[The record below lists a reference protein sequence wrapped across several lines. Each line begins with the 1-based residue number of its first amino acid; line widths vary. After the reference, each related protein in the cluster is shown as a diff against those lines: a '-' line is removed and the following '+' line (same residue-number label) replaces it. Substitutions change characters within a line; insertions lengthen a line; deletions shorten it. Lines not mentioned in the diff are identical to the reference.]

1 MKRPKKRARVGGFP
15 PGIRR
20 RRKTT
25 IKPETLKLRPYA
37 RLLTMLG
44 DQLIKNERIALVE
57 LIKNAYDADADR
69 VEVRFEDFK
78 SDLTH
83 DANSRIVVRDDGAGM
98 TPDIVRNEWMN
109 PAAPTKYL
117 AKRAGRRKTPGKG
130 RVVQGEKGI
139 GRFAILKLGKVVTV
153 TTRPRGVDLE
163 SRLTYDFARFD
174 DDFVSEND
182 EQKDI
187 FLDEIGIEFSQAAP
201 TLLPGAQHGTVIE
214 IQNLKGAWNDGIV
227 MDLCRDVSNLTDPVS
242 RLTRKESPDR
252 FEVAVFCNGE
262 RRFVDAEDAE
272 SLKALIDDKAVLK
285 IDGRFHSSEGIFSFD
300 LNDDAGEIAL
310 RDPKIT
316 ALWVWRQRFDRKRRT
331 GTAGQMPILFPS
343 EAHAGEAP
351 SESARFVCGN
361 FTFHFNIFD
370 FSRAIGGRHELNQ
383 KEKDRLKGHR
393 IYLYR
398 DDVRVYPYG
407 DPDDDWLNIDVTR
420 GTGRAGDF
428 FSNDQ
433 IVGWI
438 DITQEGNPKLRD
450 KTNREGLIE
459 TGGASR
465 DLVFL
470 VQLFLSYVKQYPF
483 LRHQQKQRQ
492 RSTARFVRDEVVAQ
506 SLAELKEG
514 LSKHG
519 RKGQAADVARI
530 ETAYQREKAYLS
542 QRAET
547 VEDLA
552 GVGLSVEMAS
562 HDIMLL
568 LDRALQIGGRLAKM
582 AGTAGKEEFRMQADM
597 LVGVLQ
603 QVVDGM
609 RDVQILF
616 KSSRRR
622 RKMQKIEPVLDKIHR
637 IYETLLDQRDIRY
650 QKDTT
655 DGSPL
660 VANTTDGV
668 IMQVLINLFDNAAYW
683 LETVDPSRREI
694 RVTVDGDQN
703 ELIFSD
709 SGPGIDPEDLPYIF
723 EPFYSGKGQEGRGL
737 GLYIAR
743 QLLERHDYRI
753 AVADDHQNIL
763 PGTNFVVS
771 FVKEDS

>member
-1 MKRPKKRARVGGFP
+1 M
-15 PGIRR
+15 
-20 RRKTT
+20 TT
-25 IKPETLKLRPYA
+25 ETLKLRPYA

-57 LIKNAYDADADR
+57 LIKNAYDADAER
-69 VEVRFEDFK
+69 VEVRFEDFNP
-78 SDLTH
+78 DLTPTT
-83 DANSRIVVRDDGAGM
+83 DSRIVVRDDGAGM
-98 TPDIVRNEWMN
+98 TPDVVRNEWMN
-109 PAAPTKYL
+109 PAAPTKYI
-117 AKRAGRRKTPGKG
+117 AKSEGRRTTLGKG
-130 RVVQGEKGI
+130 RIIQGEKGI
-139 GRFAILKLGKVVTV
+139 GRFAILKLGRVITV
-153 TTRPRGVDLE
+153 TTRPRGAGME
-163 SRLTYDFARFD
+163 NRLTYDFVRFD
-174 DDFVSEND
+174 DDFISENKKRK
-182 EQKDI
+182 EI
-187 FLDEIGIEFSQAAP
+187 FLDQIGIKFSQSDP
-201 TLLPGAQHGTVIE
+201 DVLPGKQHGTVIE
-214 IQNLKGAWNDGIV
+214 IRNLKGAWNDRIV
-227 MDLCRDVSNLTDPVS
+227 EDLCRDVSNLTDPVS
-242 RLTRKESPDR
+242 RIDHRKITDR
-252 FEVAVFCNGE
+252 FEIVVFCNGK

-272 SLKALIDDKAVLK
+272 SLKALIEDKAVMK
-285 IDGRFHSSEGIFSFD
+285 IKGDFHSSSNTFFFDVDGIPEEID
-300 LNDDAGEIAL
+300 LQDS
-310 RDPKIT
+310 KIT
-316 ALWVWRQRFDRKRRT
+316 GLWVWRRRFGKHRRG
-331 GTAGQMPILFPS
+331 GTAEQMSIPFPS
-343 EAHAGEAP
+343 QFDTSGKDLAVSAG
-351 SESARFVCGN
+351 ARFACGD
-361 FTFHFNIFD
+361 FKYHFNIFD

-383 KEKDRLKGHR
+383 KEKDRLKNHR

-438 DITQEGNPKLRD
+438 DITQEGNPNLRD

-459 TGGASR
+459 TGGASH

-492 RSTARFVRDEVVAQ
+492 RSTTRFVRDEVVAK

-519 RKGQAADVARI
+519 QKGQAADVARI

-547 VEDLA
+547 AEDLA

-582 AGTAGKEEFRMQADM
+582 ARTAGKEEFRMQADM

-622 RKMQKIEPVLDKIHR
+622 RKVQKIEPVLDKIHR

-650 QKDTT
+650 RKDTT
-655 DGSPL
+655 GGSPL

-694 RVTVDGDQN
+694 RVTVDGDRG

-753 AVADDHQNIL
+753 AVADDHRNIL
-763 PGTNFVVS
+763 PGANFVIS